1 MTQAYRMP
9 PFRARLRGLALAA
22 LPIALAACGS
32 NASPD
37 VAEINNDWTGNEI
50 KIEGFTDSKVS
61 GVVCHMAHFDR
72 SVIDRLRKGDWFEN
86 PSNGSITCSRSGPVV
101 VGDIKL
107 GSGGEEVFRQRQSPI
122 FKKLAVR
129 RVYDADTDTLV
140 YLVYS
145 KRIVDGSAKMSIG
158 SVSLADG
165 DVTWTRGRPERR
177 G

>member
-1 MTQAYRMP
+1 MRSLLLP
-9 PFRARLRGLALAA
+9 ALAA
-22 LPIALAACGS
+22 LTLASCG
-32 NASPD
+32 NNDVAD

-50 KIEGFTDSKVS
+50 KVEGFTDSKVS

-72 SVIDRLRKGDWFEN
+72 STIDRLRKGDWFEN
-86 PSNGSITCSRSGPVV
+86 PSNGSITCSRTGPIV

-107 GSGGEEVFRQRQSPI
+107 GSGGEEVFRQRQSPV

-129 RVYDADTDTLV
+129 RIYDQTNNTLV

-145 KRIVDGSAKMSIG
+145 KQIIDGSAKMSIG

-165 DVTWTRGRPERR
+165 DVVWERGRPS
-177 G
+177 